1 MEIKRCKKCGE
12 EKPLTEFYKGRL
24 NRGGYIPRCKS
35 CIKAVMAAFYLKNKD
50 RILSRSMAWA
60 KTNHVHVAALAM
72 VRNRR
77 RGVKPKRV
85 FASEEDRMAA
95 RGDYKRVYVE
105 RYPDRVNAAKASYA
119 ARFPERIKAFL
130 ATATARRRAAPGVVT
145 GAEWKSLLIFYE
157 HRCGQCGAS
166 GEKLTVDHFI
176 PIIKGGHHSWDN
188 VWPLCLKCNLRKGTR
203 MPLEAHPPHVT
214 ERQEAA
220 CQAQA

>member
-35 CIKAVMAAFYLKNKD
+35 CIKA
-50 RILSRSMAWA
+50 
-60 KTNHVHVAALAM
+60 
-72 VRNRR
+72 
-77 RGVKPKRV
+77 G
-85 FASEEDRMAA
+85 MAA